1 MSKDLTLY
9 QIKDQTITDFT
20 RLVTLT
26 EHEIINYTEFKHST
40 NVLVNA
46 FVSAL
51 MEERKIK

>member
-26 EHEIINYTEFKHST
+26 EHGIINYTEFKHST

-46 FVSAL
+46 YVSAL